1 VTLASAFSL
10 LSIGMGLKAMR
21 RRPVTG
27 REEMVGLVGI
37 VKTAL
42 APQGQLAVHG
52 ELWEAVSEQPL
63 SPGDEAEVTGV
74 DGLRLRVK
82 PHLRK
87 KEVPT

>member
-1 VTLASAFSL
+1 
-10 LSIGMGLKAMR
+10 
-21 RRPVTG
+21 
-27 REEMVGLVGI
+27 
-37 VKTAL
+37 
-42 APQGQLAVHG
+42 
-52 ELWEAVSEQPL
+52 L

>member
-1 VTLASAFSL
+1 
-10 LSIGMGLKAMR
+10 MR

-42 APQGQLAVHG
+42 GTEGQLAVHG

-82 PHLRK
+82 PYLRK
-87 KEVPT
+87 KEVHT